1 MSLFKTITGVL
12 LAAVLAACGGG
23 GGEARTPVTATPE
36 VKTSTSAVASILL
49 TAPSPLTLNSDGTSS
64 KVLTVR
70 ALDAS
75 GGLVKDAVIGLTA
88 SGSTIL
94 DVSQVTTSS
103 TTGLATVTLVANSTD
118 QTSRVAT
125 VTASCL
131 SCLASPATLQIAVNG
146 ATLTAST
153 SGTVNSSGETALSVG
168 GNLVTLSAVV
178 KDSSG
183 NVLPFNVPV
192 TFTASDPTILGVSAG
207 TVNTDTGFGRATV
220 NVSGLLSGSAF
231 IQVTALGS
239 SVNIPFKVTGSIGSL
254 SITGPANNS
263 TMFTGVGGA
272 KTISVSAPGATS
284 LTFLSTLAGTSFA
297 APIYSGTPGG
307 ADFVGSSVL
316 TATAAGTAFID
327 VIDDITP
334 TPRRASLT
342 IKVSPPTADK
352 LLLNASQT
360 TVGLATSTSTPTI
373 LLTVTALKT
382 SGANDQPVANVPI
395 VFSMSGGP
403 GSGEYLTPAYAVT
416 DSSGVAT
423 AQFFSGTAAS
433 IQNGIVITAQVQN
446 NASVITGGGNGFS
459 SPSAKLTIG
468 GRALSV
474 AIGQSSVIR
483 ESTDKTLYFLDH
495 SVQVT
500 DANNNPVA
508 NQLVTLRL
516 RPAAFSLGSGCSV
529 ASTYCS
535 EDLNKNGSLEVVSE
549 DGIRVPTGVS
559 TAGQC
564 STLVAA
570 VPGTADGLLT
580 PQNSVGGA
588 VPATV
593 TTDASGTASF
603 ALTYLKAYALWI
615 VDDLSA
621 SVSVNGTESGSS
633 TIFRLPASELDV
645 KLPDICH
652 IPNSPFAY

>member
-1 MSLFKTITGVL
+1 
-12 LAAVLAACGGG
+12 
-23 GGEARTPVTATPE
+23 
-36 VKTSTSAVASILL
+36 
-49 TAPSPLTLNSDGTSS
+49 
-64 KVLTVR
+64 
-70 ALDAS
+70 
-75 GGLVKDAVIGLTA
+75 
-88 SGSTIL
+88 
-94 DVSQVTTSS
+94 
-103 TTGLATVTLVANSTD
+103 
-118 QTSRVAT
+118 
-125 VTASCL
+125 
-131 SCLASPATLQIAVNG
+131 
-146 ATLTAST
+146 
-153 SGTVNSSGETALSVG
+153 
-168 GNLVTLSAVV
+168 
-178 KDSSG
+178 
-183 NVLPFNVPV
+183 
-192 TFTASDPTILGVSAG
+192 
-207 TVNTDTGFGRATV
+207 
-220 NVSGLLSGSAF
+220 
-231 IQVTALGS
+231 
-239 SVNIPFKVTGSIGSL
+239 
-254 SITGPANNS
+254 
-263 TMFTGVGGA
+263 MFTGVGGA
-272 KTISVSAPGATS
+272 KTVAVSAPGASS
-284 LTFLSTLAGTSFA
+284 LTFFSTLAGSSFS
-297 APIYSGTPGG
+297 APVYSGTPGG
-307 ADFVGSSVL
+307 ADFAGSSL
-316 TATAAGTAFID
+316 FTAAAAGTASID
-327 VIDDITP
+327 VIDNITP
-334 TPRRASLT
+334 TSRKASLT
-342 IKVSPPTADK
+342 LKVSPPAADK

-403 GSGEYLTPAYAVT
+403 GAGEYLTPAYGVT
-416 DSSGVAT
+416 DSSGIAT

-446 NASVITGGGNGFS
+446 DSNVITGGGNGFS

-516 RPAAFSLGSGCSV
+516 RPAAFSLGSGCVV

-535 EDLNKNGSLEVVSE
+535 EDLNKNGSLEAISE
-549 DGIRVPTGVS
+549 DGIRVPTSVS

-564 STLVAA
+564 STLPAA
-570 VPGTADGLLT
+570 APGTSDSLLT

-615 VDDLSA
+615 VDNLSA